1 MSVEEFDVITNE
13 IYPLTK
19 TICLHLMGEPLLHPN
34 INEIFEICKSK
45 NLNVYLTTNG
55 TLIKKNLDLF
65 LKGTEGLIPADKSF
79 GNTLRQVNYEYD
91 GSKGFVKA
99 FAITCGIGIVVS
111 LLSCLVFTRMFN
123 SLVLPLVKDKEKFLG
138 FEKLGQK
145 VKAEV

>member
-1 MSVEEFDVITNE
+1 MIV
-13 IYPLTK
+13 LT
-19 TICLHLMGEPLLHPN
+19 LF
-34 INEIFEICKSK
+34 IF
-45 NLNVYLTTNG
+45 
-55 TLIKKNLDLF
+55 
-65 LKGTEGLIPADKSF
+65 A
-79 GNTLRQVNYEYD
+79 
-91 GSKGFVKA
+91 KGFVKA